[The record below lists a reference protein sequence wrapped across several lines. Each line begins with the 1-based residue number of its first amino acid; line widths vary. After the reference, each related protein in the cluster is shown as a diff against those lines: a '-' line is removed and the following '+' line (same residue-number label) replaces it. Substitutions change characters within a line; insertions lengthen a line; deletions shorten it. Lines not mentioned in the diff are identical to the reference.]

1 MDAPQKLT
9 ELLGNFKNIPNE
21 DIKEFVMKPRLNKL
35 SDEKMDSYL
44 QYRTNEDDPR
54 LKEIRTNR
62 KKETDYWRYRY
73 KLDLYNSYMED
84 LVEKYGSLE
93 MVLDMDETGTLD
105 EFVPVMPKLKMNKR
119 NRMIMKL
126 GILPPVKG
134 CEFNAHAFIQDLP
147 PVKKEDLDKIPD
159 YPDLNPQMS
168 DDEKEIF
175 EEACNKMIV
184 NDRISRLK
192 SGGNFMSSDTN
203 FIAEYA
209 MRRLGRSKKEEDFNV
224 FNELRKAE
232 DLESTPDI
240 ILAERERLKAGR
252 LQFNGSVYVDS
263 QSNEEVEFYSSLVS
277 CGYSPRESDMM
288 ISGDTMKNISKSALK
303 VIRNS
308 IGTDAMSEMNSFK
321 KMSKKESKRLK
332 KERKRALKE
341 QARYTGSSGSIS
353 SLISANRFNMSNMEL
368 PMLAH
373 YAQGK
378 YGGKK

>member
-93 MVLDMDETGTLD
+93 MVLDMDETGSLD

-147 PVKKEDLDKIPD
+147 PVK
-159 YPDLNPQMS
+159 
-168 DDEKEIF
+168 
-175 EEACNKMIV
+175 
-184 NDRISRLK
+184 
-192 SGGNFMSSDTN
+192 
-203 FIAEYA
+203 
-209 MRRLGRSKKEEDFNV
+209 
-224 FNELRKAE
+224 
-232 DLESTPDI
+232 
-240 ILAERERLKAGR
+240 
-252 LQFNGSVYVDS
+252 
-263 QSNEEVEFYSSLVS
+263 
-277 CGYSPRESDMM
+277 
-288 ISGDTMKNISKSALK
+288 
-303 VIRNS
+303 
-308 IGTDAMSEMNSFK
+308 
-321 KMSKKESKRLK
+321 
-332 KERKRALKE
+332 
-341 QARYTGSSGSIS
+341 
-353 SLISANRFNMSNMEL
+353 
-368 PMLAH
+368 
-373 YAQGK
+373 
-378 YGGKK
+378 